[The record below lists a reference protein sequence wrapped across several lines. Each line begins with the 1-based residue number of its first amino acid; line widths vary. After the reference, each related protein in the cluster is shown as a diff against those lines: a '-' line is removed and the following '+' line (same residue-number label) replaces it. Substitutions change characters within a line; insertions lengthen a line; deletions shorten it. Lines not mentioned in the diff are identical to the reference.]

1 MTGEGRVSFLIIVVA
16 GFVLANT
23 LPMTWIPLLLW
34 LGILWILG
42 IILLVW
48 KKQESYSGW
57 WMGAAYWI
65 LMGWKGDEVRQ
76 GLYLVALE
84 YWNGDG
90 SMNWMLLTLAVTI
103 LYAVA
108 GIKMCHRFSVPL
120 PQWLTLPMGALTRS
134 VKKAMGQDWELIE
147 FQLGVDRTS
156 EITSEPFR
164 PGGE

>member
-1 MTGEGRVSFLIIVVA
+1 MGEGRVSFLVMIIA

-42 IILLVW
+42 ITLWVW

-65 LMGWKGDEVRQ
+65 LMGWKGDEVRHV
-76 GLYLVALE
+76 LYQVALE

-90 SMNWMLLTLAVTI
+90 AMNWLLITLAVTV

-108 GIKMCHRFSVPL
+108 GIKMCHRFAVAL
-120 PQWLTLPMGALTRS
+120 PRWMQTFIGALTQKTRR
-134 VKKAMGQDWELIE
+134 AMGQDWELIE
-147 FQLGVDRTS
+147 FQLGTDRTN
-156 EITSEPFR
+156 EVTNEPFR